1 MDSLQ
6 NQRRQPHIGISEATA
21 AAEFFHGVVMHEG
34 AGDDGGGEIV
44 TSSVEADALA
54 KMNRPFKRLA
64 DSQAAGGSKE
74 NGDNDRQP
82 PFVRC
87 IVLFRTGMLFLR
99 DEFFVC
105 FQFEVFHT
113 HTHSLFLMYL
123 FFYFLLFFLN
133 LFRNLHRNHGHTL
146 NKRVRRRMV
155 LMFRLVVH
163 YKLVNKK

>member
-6 NQRRQPHIGISEATA
+6 NQRRQPHIGTSEATA

-44 TSSVEADALA
+44 TSSIEADALA
-54 KMNRPFKRLA
+54 KMN
-64 DSQAAGGSKE
+64 AGGSKE

-113 HTHSLFLMYL
+113 HTLTVFDVP
-123 FFYFLLFFLN
+123 FFL
-133 LFRNLHRNHGHTL
+133 FSTL
-146 NKRVRRRMV
+146 
-155 LMFRLVVH
+155 L
-163 YKLVNKK
+163 

>member
-1 MDSLQ
+1 
-6 NQRRQPHIGISEATA
+6 
-21 AAEFFHGVVMHEG
+21 MHDEG
-34 AGDDGGGEIV
+34 AGSDGGTEMV
-44 TSSVEADALA
+44 TSSIEADALA
-54 KMNRPFKRLA
+54 KMN
-64 DSQAAGGSKE
+64 AGESKE

-113 HTHSLFLMYL
+113 HTLTVFDVPFFLFST
-123 FFYFLLFFLN
+123 LLLN